1 MTMTL
6 SLLLDLAVLVILL
19 YCVITGAR
27 RGFVL
32 TLCSLI
38 AVLVALSGGWY
49 LSTHYSYLLQEKLE
63 PVLVE
68 KLLAAQEN
76 DPGQTGSSQDTAS
89 LLEKYPQSIQE
100 QISGQVENFRAA
112 TAQEIAASLSALLS
126 RSICFLLGFVCILL
140 LWNILSH
147 ALNLVAK
154 LPVLR
159 QLNHLLGGLAGLLK
173 GILILLVARWALCD
187 LLGWIPADV
196 VRESYLLS
204 LFTVPSFFSLF

>member
-6 SLLLDLAVLVILL
+6 SLLLDLAILIILV
-19 YCVITGAR
+19 YCVVTGVR

-49 LSTHYSYLLQEKLE
+49 LSTHYSHLLQEKLE

-68 KLLAAQEN
+68 KLLTAHDSSAAQ
-76 DPGQTGSSQDTAS
+76 TDTNS
-89 LLEKYPQSIQE
+89 LLENYPQAIQE
-100 QISGQVENFRAA
+100 RISGQVENFREA
-112 TAQEIAASLSALLS
+112 TAQEIAVSLASLLS

-140 LWNILSH
+140 LWNILAH

-159 QLNHLLGGLAGLLK
+159 QLNRLLGGVAGLFK

-187 LLGWIPADV
+187 FLGWIPAEV
-196 VRESYLLS
+196 VQESNLLP
-204 LFTVPSFFSLF
+204 LLTVPSFFSLF